1 MKSVVRSSSALNP
14 GKQPSEDSI
23 VESKEPIPLDRLTA
37 MLAIGSLVFIG
48 VTGAVLGILW
58 DGPKKGVLLKP
69 GANQPKVQQEQLAVA
84 DVELKPAILD
94 PPARNTSGFPSS
106 IPAQD
111 LVTKG
116 PPRSIDQTP
125 PLRTKPTLK
134 ESDADSDGRER
145 HHLRVTRRRHRRS
158 GSSLVAIGR
167 ALGFRIAQLLDRL
180 EDR

>member
-1 MKSVVRSSSALNP
+1 MKSVVRWSSSLNP
-14 GKQPSEDSI
+14 GKQPSEDCI

-48 VTGAVLGILW
+48 VTGAVLGVLW

-94 PPARNTSGFPSS
+94 PPARITSGFPSS
-106 IPAQD
+106 IPTQD
-111 LVTKG
+111 LATKDA
-116 PPRSIDQTP
+116 PRSIDQTP

-134 ESDADSDGRER
+134 ESDAGSDRRGR

-158 GSSLVAIGR
+158 GSSFVTIGR